1 MDMPDNAAFNLTDDE
16 RELLWRGLLEWG
28 GPASPTKA
36 MAVAMGFRDVIDLLK
51 EGSRIRADISDG
63 RPLTYAD
70 WRRALLATEIVF
82 ASDVVGSGVD
92 WSTTTGLQDEETIRM
107 LRSIQRKM
115 VAATG

>member
-1 MDMPDNAAFNLTDDE
+1 MPNRAAYNLTDDE
-16 RELLWRGLLEWG
+16 RELLWRGLFEWG

-36 MAVAMGFRDVIDLLK
+36 MAVAMGFLDVSDLLK
-51 EGSRIRADISDG
+51 EGSRMMADIREG
-63 RPLTYAD
+63 RPLTYVD

-107 LRSIQRKM
+107 LRSIQRKL
-115 VAATG
+115 VAADGS

>member
-1 MDMPDNAAFNLTDDE
+1 MPNRAAYNLTDDE

-28 GPASPTKA
+28 GPASPTNS
-36 MAVAMGFRDVIDLLK
+36 MAVAMGFRDVKDLLK
-51 EGSRIRADISDG
+51 EGSRIRADISEG

-92 WSTTTGLQDEETIRM
+92 WSTTTGLEDEETIRM
-107 LRSIQRKM
+107 LRSIQRKI
-115 VAATG
+115 VAASG

>member
-1 MDMPDNAAFNLTDDE
+1 MPDNVPFNLTDDE

-28 GPASPTKA
+28 GPASPTNA
-36 MAVAMGFRDVIDLLK
+36 MAAAMGFRDVSDLHK
-51 EGSRIRADISDG
+51 EGSRLRADISER

-82 ASDVVGSGVD
+82 ASDVVGSGVE

-107 LRSIQRKM
+107 LRSIQRKL
-115 VAATG
+115 VAADW